1 MRRKK
6 MGQLLGRLDLQW
18 AQLQMMM
25 NKVGSVLCVREFDML
40 VRESESKA
48 KMVVDVGEE
57 NVKMVV
63 VV

>member
-1 MRRKK
+1 